1 MIDQVLTESWQEVMA
16 SYGNPASIAVKMEN
30 GGAKYATTNAPGL
43 RYETASTV
51 KVAVLTMLLHI
62 TGGELD
68 DRQETLTKQMIRY
81 SDNDATTAIV
91 TDYLGGMLALQSLYD
106 ELGMMETRADDWWG
120 KTLTVPTDQ
129 LKLLQMI
136 YYDHHDGYLN
146 QRSKD
151 YVKMLMH
158 TVSFDQQWGMS
169 AGSDDYYLKNG
180 WRPAS
185 DNGKWEVHSMGYLPA
200 GEQSFII
207 AIYTR
212 NNRDYASG
220 VSLIEELAR
229 SKKEVLLR

>member
-120 KTLTVPTDQ
+120 ED
-129 LKLLQMI
+129 I
-136 YYDHHDGYLN
+136 DRAD
-146 QRSKD
+146 
-151 YVKMLMH
+151 
-158 TVSFDQQWGMS
+158 
-169 AGSDDYYLKNG
+169 
-180 WRPAS
+180 
-185 DNGKWEVHSMGYLPA
+185 
-200 GEQSFII
+200 
-207 AIYTR
+207 
-212 NNRDYASG
+212 
-220 VSLIEELAR
+220 
-229 SKKEVLLR
+229 